1 MATAKSNG
9 ASPPQGQGPQSKDVP
24 ASKPA
29 LAAPAAGAPAAMPAK
44 PATPAAS
51 APKPSEPTGNPAK
64 DTAKAPAG
72 QRPATGQ
79 AAAKAPAAVAQAP
92 KPAAVKDAGS
102 VAASRIEPAQKAVST
117 GAPKSAPASK
127 LAKVSKLAKASKPA
141 KATTPAKPAR
151 PAKPAATA
159 LRATPAKAATGAPKA
174 VAASPK
180 PVKEPSG
187 VTAPAAK
194 AVPEAPSTVVR
205 TARAVAHT
213 VAEALDRS
221 AEAARRVEAAVG
233 ERQTGAGAETLAR
246 VGLAQARDGYAVGRQ
261 SLEQLQGGLAES
273 AGIASKGALEIN
285 GKVLDL
291 VRAQADAAFGLWRQ
305 LLGAGSLSEAVQ
317 LQTRGWRHGYEMTS
331 SRLKDIAETT
341 GRVAET
347 SIGPVRRMVDTWS
360 KETRVK
366 RGG

>member
-1 MATAKSNG
+1 
-9 ASPPQGQGPQSKDVP
+9 
-24 ASKPA
+24 
-29 LAAPAAGAPAAMPAK
+29 MPAK

-72 QRPATGQ
+72 QQPATGQ

-102 VAASRIEPAQKAVST
+102 VAASRIEPAPKAVST
-117 GAPKSAPASK
+117 GAPKSAPA
-127 LAKVSKLAKASKPA
+127 SKLAKASKPA

-151 PAKPAATA
+151 PAKPAAAA

-180 PVKEPSG
+180 PVREPSG

-194 AVPEAPSTVVR
+194 AVPEAPPTVVR

-246 VGLAQARDGYAVGRQ
+246 VGLAQARDGYAVARQ

-317 LQTRGWRHGYEMTS
+317 LQTKGWRHGYEMTS